1 MRTFRKILSLGAGL
15 TLFAIAAPL
24 GAQTIE
30 DLDALSD
37 AAQDERSGIISAQT
51 LAAQGAYLQ
60 ALATLER
67 MLAVN
72 PKSPEGRL
80 LHALYLCRI
89 DDIRG
94 GMVEIGKLKEKE
106 FGRQTLQ
113 DARAACEA
121 GGEVQ
126 P

>member
-1 MRTFRKILSLGAGL
+1 MNPPAKFLPLAASLAF
-15 TLFAIAAPL
+15 FAVTVPAA
-24 GAQTIE
+24 AQSFEEI
-30 DLDALSD
+30 DALSD
-37 AAQDERSGIISAQT
+37 VAQDERSGIRSAQT
-51 LAAQGAYLQ
+51 LAAQGAYLE

-72 PKSPEGRL
+72 PKSAEGRL

-94 GMVEIGKLKEKE
+94 GLVEIGKLKKKE
-106 FGRQTLQ
+106 FGSQTLA

-126 P
+126 

>member
-1 MRTFRKILSLGAGL
+1 MKITARVLPPLAALALGMS
-15 TLFAIAAPL
+15 IQPAA
-24 GAQTIE
+24 AQSFEEI
-30 DLDALSD
+30 DALSD
-37 AAQDERSGIISAQT
+37 AAQDERTGIRSAQT
-51 LAAQGAYLQ
+51 LAAQGAYLE

-72 PKSPEGRL
+72 PKSAEGRL

-94 GMVEIGKLKEKE
+94 GLVEIGKLKKKE
-106 FGRQTLQ
+106 FGSQTLA

-126 P
+126 

>member
-1 MRTFRKILSLGAGL
+1 MAMKDTAAALLLAAATVLPGAAL
-15 TLFAIAAPL
+15 HAETLA
-24 GAQTIE
+24 E
-30 DLDALSD
+30 LDALSD
-37 AAQDERSGIISAQT
+37 AAQDERAGIRAAQV
-51 LAAQGAYLQ
+51 LAAQGAYLE

-72 PKSPEGRL
+72 PKSAEGRL

-94 GMVEIGKLKEKE
+94 GMVEIGKLKERE
-106 FGRQTLQ
+106 FGRETLA

-126 P
+126 

>member
-1 MRTFRKILSLGAGL
+1 MKVHRKMLPAGAWL
-15 TLFAIAAPL
+15 ALCAVAAPL
-24 GAQTIE
+24 GAQTLE

-72 PKSPEGRL
+72 PKSAEGRL

>member
-1 MRTFRKILSLGAGL
+1 MKITARVLPPLAALALGLAVQP
-15 TLFAIAAPL
+15 AA
-24 GAQTIE
+24 AQSFEEI
-30 DLDALSD
+30 DALSD
-37 AAQDERSGIISAQT
+37 AAQDERTGIRSAQT
-51 LAAQGAYLQ
+51 LAAQGAYLE

-72 PKSPEGRL
+72 PKSAEGRL

-89 DDIRG
+89 DDVRG
-94 GMVEIGKLKEKE
+94 GLVEIGKLKKKE
-106 FGRQTLQ
+106 FGSQTLA

-126 P
+126 

>member
-1 MRTFRKILSLGAGL
+1 MTPKEIMGAMLLAGATCL
-15 TLFAIAAPL
+15 PSAALQAETLA
-24 GAQTIE
+24 E
-30 DLDALSD
+30 LDALSD
-37 AAQDERSGIISAQT
+37 AAQDERGGIEAAQA
-51 LAAQGAYLQ
+51 LARQGAYLE

-72 PKSPEGRL
+72 PKSAEGRL

-94 GMVEIGKLKEKE
+94 GLVEIGKLKERE
-106 FGRQTLQ
+106 FGRETLA
-113 DARAACEA
+113 DARSACEA

-126 P
+126 